1 MIQLLNIL
9 HTYDSLFMCLLL
21 TCVVGWVKRLSKKAL
36 FTWADVHYATLFIFI
51 LHGVCL
57 NVPVVLVLFVVVLF
71 LYSVKSSSEL
81 MIVHVLIRLMCI
93 ESSYDTDVI
102 FNLMDVMLSSV
113 SNHYYRKK
121 VLFFDHA
128 QHIPLRTKT
137 ITGIIIEK

>member
-21 TCVVGWVKRLSKKAL
+21 TCVVGWVKRLSRKAL

-71 LYSVKSSSEL
+71 LMVIRSCKNSGFFLCIILKISNA
-81 MIVHVLIRLMCI
+81 IVLILRVLS
-93 ESSYDTDVI
+93 EG
-102 FNLMDVMLSSV
+102 NLEFWSSV
-113 SNHYYRKK
+113 SYELYES
-121 VLFFDHA
+121 L
-128 QHIPLRTKT
+128 
-137 ITGIIIEK
+137 